1 MHIANNETPYITITN
16 LKEKLIKKYLWV
28 LTCFF
33 LKSSSSYY
41 HNNIMVFVDM
51 IDLIQ
56 ESTLNNK
63 KQVLNEH

>member
-1 MHIANNETPYITITN
+1 MGIH
-16 LKEKLIKKYLWV
+16 V
-28 LTCFF
+28 LF

-56 ESTLNNK
+56 ESILNNK